1 MCPIPIIAHC
11 ALRHPEPCLTVA
23 VQLCTVIDRAISVTL
38 GRGMAPCPRSSSAL
52 LACHRLVQDALLN
65 PEHYLIRSGSEL
77 GHLVRLRSGQLTAG
91 WPKVERQKLPTPRTR
106 QWQSVPP
113 RSCRLGD
120 DYREQ
125 G

>member
-1 MCPIPIIAHC
+1 MMVRK
-11 ALRHPEPCLTVA
+11 LVTVA

-91 WPKVERQKLPTPRTR
+91 WPKVERQKLPTP
-106 QWQSVPP
+106 PP
-113 RSCRLGD
+113 HPAMAKRSAAQLSLRG
-120 DYREQ
+120 
-125 G
+125 